1 MLRTRTKI
9 SILGEILCTLVV
21 ALCGATGTG
30 MAHADPAVCDAPG
43 LPACAPPA
51 DPATQCAVIAWRN
64 MAPCNWFGV
73 RVPQG
78 TPGSWG

>member
-1 MLRTRTKI
+1 MRTRTKI
-9 SILGEILCTLVV
+9 SIAGEIICTLVI

-30 MAHADPAVCDAPG
+30 IAHADVCDGPG
-43 LPACAPPA
+43 LPPCAPPA

>member
-1 MLRTRTKI
+1 MTRRTKI
-9 SILGEILCTLVV
+9 SILGEILCTVGV
-21 ALCGATGTG
+21 AISGMFGTGT
-30 MAHADPAVCDAPG
+30 AHADPIICDAPG
-43 LPACAPPA
+43 LPPCAPPA